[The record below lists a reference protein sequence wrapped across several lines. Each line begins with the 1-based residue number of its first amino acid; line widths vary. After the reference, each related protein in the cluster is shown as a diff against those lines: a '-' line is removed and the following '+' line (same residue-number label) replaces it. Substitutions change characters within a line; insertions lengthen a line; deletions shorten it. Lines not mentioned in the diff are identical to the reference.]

1 MDGETGKDV
10 TLLSYGR
17 IYKVALGFLLR
28 VDIDD
33 SCSVKMLH
41 GGEEPIFSVSFT
53 SNANPDAPYTILDKV
68 DTDANYVAIGK
79 VDGKVRVI
87 SMKCVDC
94 LSAGRL
100 VDARMTLMRDIPEV
114 LMDSIIKKSTSLYHV
129 TDPWTQ
135 IVVMKDM
142 KTLKAEEKPSEVSIE
157 RAIEHINKAISELEK
172 LSNVWKVRCEDLDM
186 SAECLRDG
194 FMRLK
199 KLYEPGKLDD

>member
-1 MDGETGKDV
+1 MNGETDKDV

-17 IYKVALGFLLR
+17 IYKASLGFLFR
-28 VDIDD
+28 MDIDD

-41 GGEEPIFSVSFT
+41 GGEEPIFSVFFT
-53 SNANPDAPYTILDKV
+53 SNANAEAPYTILDP
-68 DTDANYVAIGK
+68 DANYVAIGK

-114 LMDSIIKKSTSLYHV
+114 LMDSIIKKSTSLYHI

-135 IVVMKDM
+135 IAVIKDM
-142 KTLKAEEKPSEVSIE
+142 KALEAEEKPSEVSIE

-199 KLYEPGKLDD
+199 KLYEPGNLDD